1 MSRVAPR
8 TSGLLFVLYLVA
20 SGAIAVA
27 AGVVALTRAAR
38 RPRPAPVSESS
49 FVPVAPPE
57 RPIPSEAEVFRTYA
71 GVTAIP
77 PAGARERDAHPRT
90 LVRFRFLRA
99 YPGAPPRIPHGF
111 TADEFRTGACNT
123 CHRRG
128 GYSPRFN
135 AYVPIT
141 PHPDMPACLQCHVGR
156 DEVTGVSLPSLD
168 PSTVCRQCHAPG
180 AARWAEGLVDWRPM
194 AWPSPARS
202 SGTGGVPPIDH
213 DLFFRGNCL
222 ACHSGPSAVAEIR
235 TPHPERANCRQCHV
249 LPDPAEAEFTR
260 PVARVRRSGKGS

>member
-1 MSRVAPR
+1 MSGPGRFALGF
-8 TSGLLFVLYLVA
+8 GLYFVVCA
-20 SGAIAVA
+20 VVAVA
-27 AGVVALTRAAR
+27 AVSVAATRLAERERSEPSHELTELHGAL
-38 RPRPAPVSESS
+38 E
-49 FVPVAPPE
+49 PP
-57 RPIPSEAEVFRTYA
+57 ISAEAEVFRTHS

-77 PAGARERDAHPRT
+77 PNAESTRDAHPRT
-90 LVRFRFLRA
+90 LARYRFVRA

-128 GYSPRFN
+128 GFSPRFE
-135 AYVPIT
+135 AYVPVT

-156 DEVTGVSLPSLD
+156 DEVTGVTLPDLD
-168 PSTVCRQCHAPG
+168 PSTICRQCHATG

-194 AWPSPARS
+194 PWPSRERS
-202 SGTGGVPPIDH
+202 AQPGAVPPIPH

-235 TPHPERANCRQCHV
+235 TTHPEQADCRQCHV
-249 LPDPAEAEFTR
+249 APDFDVEEYTR
-260 PVARVRRSGKGS
+260 PVASHLRGGR

>member
-1 MSRVAPR
+1 VSRLGPR
-8 TSGLLFVLYLVA
+8 ASGLGFSLYLAA
-20 SGAIAVA
+20 SAAVA
-27 AGVVALTRAAR
+27 IGAGVVAVTRAEKTTSPAR
-38 RPRPAPVSESS
+38 AGEAVA
-49 FVPVAPPE
+49 VLAPPD

-71 GVTAIP
+71 GVLAIP
-77 PAGARERDAHPRT
+77 PGGARQRNAHPRT

-123 CHRRG
+123 CHKRG
-128 GYSPRFN
+128 GFSPRFE
-135 AYVPIT
+135 AYVPVT

-156 DEVTGVSLPSLD
+156 DEVTGVALPNLD
-168 PSTVCRQCHAPG
+168 PSTICRQCHAPG

-194 AWPSPARS
+194 DWPSPSRPARD
-202 SGTGGVPPIDH
+202 GGAPAIPH

-235 TPHPERANCRQCHV
+235 TTHPDRVDCRGCHV
-249 LPDPAEAEFTR
+249 APDPAVGEFIR
-260 PVARVRRSGKGS
+260 PVSTMSASRRGS